1 MILQY
6 NTMFSE
12 RKRSLLIDNTNG
24 LIEHAAALL
33 VKVGLLCSRSSM
45 RDSSAWQAYCAKQ
58 LSSTCAATPPPVVL
72 PQQHSTS
79 AELDSQQFGR
89 QGGSMHGQQSSHS
102 PALLCGAQ
110 AAGI

>member
-33 VKVGLLCSRSSM
+33 VKVSCLPCSWSSM
-45 RDSSAWQAYCAKQ
+45 WDSSAWQAYC
-58 LSSTCAATPPPVVL
+58 SSYAEQMFGRIAATPPAVS
-72 PQQHSTS
+72 PQQHSTPT
-79 AELDSQQFGR
+79 ELDWQQ
-89 QGGSMHGQQSSHS
+89 
-102 PALLCGAQ
+102 
-110 AAGI
+110 